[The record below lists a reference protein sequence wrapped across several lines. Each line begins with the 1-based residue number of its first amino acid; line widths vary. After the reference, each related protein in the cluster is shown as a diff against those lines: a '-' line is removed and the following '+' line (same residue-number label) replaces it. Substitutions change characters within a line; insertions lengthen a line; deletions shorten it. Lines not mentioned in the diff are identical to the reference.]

1 MKSGAMFP
9 KLVVKNTLT
18 GEESEFALVSRET
31 HIGRDVSRN
40 ELVLN
45 HHTVSRRHA
54 ILRQSGQS
62 FVLVDLNSGNGTLV
76 NGRRITETPISH
88 NDVIAVGDFLLTY
101 FEDKDTIPVQ
111 FDSQALGTTLLV
123 RTPDQIIHRLLPP
136 STTTA
141 SELSQPIAEDS
152 IEMLKKKAETLTHLY
167 ELSQV
172 LNSVFSLTEVFKRVS
187 QMLFRLT
194 PSDRFVVVLKD
205 SQTGELSPFVTELRD
220 PHSQRRGEKISISRT
235 VLDRVLCEKVSLLS
249 LDAQADERLAPA
261 LSIVLQQVRSVMCA
275 PLLAKN
281 RALGVLYLDCRELV
295 KTFSTDDL
303 DLLNAIAVTTSMAVD
318 NALTHDQ
325 LLKEALARAAYGRF
339 MPQHVIDEI
348 LTNPGALSLGGKN
361 QIVTILFSDVR
372 GFTSISG
379 SLPPETVVQV
389 LNRYF
394 AEMTPII
401 FEYHGILDK
410 YMGDGLMAL
419 FGVPYESQDGARNA
433 VSAAIVMQRRIV
445 NLNEELEARGLPAI
459 QIGIG
464 INTGRVTV
472 GYIGTEQRTDY
483 TAIGDAVNLSAR
495 FEKLAQGQQILIG
508 QSTFDAIGENL
519 PTRAYGEARV
529 KGKSEP
535 VQVYEV
541 VWKETVS

>member
-1 MKSGAMFP
+1 MFP
-9 KLVVKNTLT
+9 KLIVKNTLT
-18 GEESEFALVSRET
+18 GEESEFALVSKET
-31 HIGRDVSRN
+31 HIGRDTARN

-45 HHTVSRRHA
+45 HHKVSRRHA
-54 ILRQSGQS
+54 ILRQSGRS
-62 FVLVDLNSGNGTLV
+62 VVLVDLDSGNGTLV
-76 NGRRITETPISH
+76 NGRRITETPLIH
-88 NDVIAVGDFLLTY
+88 NDVITVGDFLLTY
-101 FEDKDTIPVQ
+101 SEGRDTIPVQ
-111 FDSQALGTTLLV
+111 FDSQSPGTTLLV
-123 RTPDQIIHRLLPP
+123 RTPDQVIPRLLQ
-136 STTTA
+136 
-141 SELSQPIAEDS
+141 QPITAEPVSDLS
-152 IEMLKKKAETLTHLY
+152 HPIAVENIETLKKKAETLTHLY
-167 ELSQV
+167 ELSQL

-220 PHSQRRGEKISISRT
+220 PYSQRRGEKISISRT
-235 VLDRVLCEKVSLLS
+235 VLDRVLSEKVSLLS

-275 PLLAKN
+275 PLLGKN

-339 MPQHVIDEI
+339 MPRHVIDEI
-348 LTNPGALSLGGKN
+348 LKNPGALSLGGNN
-361 QIVTILFSDVR
+361 QLVTVLFSDVR
-372 GFTSISG
+372 GFTSMSG
-379 SLPPETVVQV
+379 SLPPETVVQL

-419 FGVPYESQDGARNA
+419 FGVPYENQEGARNA

-445 NLNEELEARGLPAI
+445 KLNEELEAQGLPTI
-459 QIGIG
+459 QIGVG

-508 QSTFDAIGENL
+508 QNTFDAIGENL
-519 PTRAYGEARV
+519 PTRACGEAQV
-529 KGKSEP
+529 KGKNEP

-541 VWKETVS
+541 IWKEAVS

>member
-1 MKSGAMFP
+1 MFP
-9 KLVVKNTLT
+9 KLLIKNTLT
-18 GEESEFALVSRET
+18 GDESAFELVSKET
-31 HIGRDVSRN
+31 HIGRDVSQN

-45 HHTVSRRHA
+45 HHKVSRRHA
-54 ILRQSGQS
+54 IARQSGKS
-62 FVLVDLNSGNGTLV
+62 FVLVDFNSGNGTFV
-76 NGRRITETPISH
+76 NGRRITETSLIH

-101 FEDKDTIPVQ
+101 SEARDTIPVQ
-111 FDSQALGTTLLV
+111 FDSQAPGSTLLV
-123 RTPDQIIHRLLPP
+123 RTPDQIIPGLLPQSMTAGLAAEP
-136 STTTA
+136 SQA
-141 SELSQPIAEDS
+141 VAGDN
-152 IEMLKKKAETLTHLY
+152 IEGLRKKAETLTHLY

-220 PHSQRRGEKISISRT
+220 PHSQRPGEKISISRT
-235 VLDRVLCEKVSLLS
+235 VLDRVLSEKVSLLS

-275 PLLAKN
+275 PLLGKN
-281 RALGVLYLDCRELV
+281 RALGVLYLDCKDFV

-318 NALTHDQ
+318 NALTHEQ

-348 LTNPGALSLGGKN
+348 LTNPGALSLGGNN
-361 QIVTILFSDVR
+361 QLVTILFSDVR
-372 GFTSISG
+372 GFTSMSG
-379 SLPPETVVQV
+379 SLPPETVVQL

-401 FEYHGILDK
+401 FEHHGILDK

-419 FGVPYESQDGARNA
+419 FGVPYESQEGASNA
-433 VSAAIVMQRRIV
+433 VSAAISMQRRIV
-445 NLNEELEARGLPAI
+445 KLNEELEARGLPAI
-459 QIGIG
+459 QIGVG
-464 INTGRVTV
+464 INTGMVTV

-508 QSTFDAIGENL
+508 QSTFDAIGGKL
-519 PTRAYGEARV
+519 STRAYGGAQV

-541 VWKETVS
+541 VWKEGVS

>member
-1 MKSGAMFP
+1 MFP
-9 KLVVKNTLT
+9 RLLIKNTLT
-18 GEESEFALVSRET
+18 GEESAFELVSKET
-31 HIGRDVSRN
+31 RIGRDASNN

-45 HHTVSRRHA
+45 HHKVSRRHA
-54 ILRQSGQS
+54 ILRQAGKSI
-62 FVLVDLNSGNGTLV
+62 VLVDLNSGNGTLV
-76 NGRRITETPISH
+76 NGRRITETPLIH
-88 NDVIAVGDFLLTY
+88 NDVIAVGDFRLTY
-101 FEDKDTIPVQ
+101 SEAEETIPVQ
-111 FDSQALGTTLLV
+111 FDSQAPGSTLLV
-123 RTPDQIIHRLLPP
+123 RTPDQTISGLLPK
-136 STTTA
+136 SRAGGLTA
-141 SELSQPIAEDS
+141 SSQAVAGDNVET
-152 IEMLKKKAETLTHLY
+152 LRKKAETLTHLY
-167 ELSQV
+167 ELSHV

-220 PHSQRRGEKISISRT
+220 PQSQRRGEKITISRT
-235 VLDRVLCEKVSLLS
+235 VLDRVLSEKVSLLS
-249 LDAQADERLAPA
+249 IDAQADERLAPA

-275 PLLAKN
+275 PLLGKN
-281 RALGVLYLDCRELV
+281 QALGVMYLDCKELG
-295 KTFSTDDL
+295 KTFNSDDL

-318 NALTHDQ
+318 NALTHEQ
-325 LLKEALARAAYGRF
+325 LLKEALARASYGRF

-348 LTNPGALSLGGKN
+348 LRNPGTLSLGGNN
-361 QIVTILFSDVR
+361 QLVTILFSDVR
-372 GFTSISG
+372 GFTSMSG
-379 SLPPETVVQV
+379 NLPPETVVQL

-401 FEYHGILDK
+401 FEHHGILDK

-419 FGVPYESQDGARNA
+419 FGVPYESEEGASNA
-433 VSAAIVMQRRIV
+433 VSAAIAMQRRIV
-445 NLNEELEARGLPAI
+445 KLNEELEARGLPAI
-459 QIGIG
+459 QIGVG
-464 INTGRVTV
+464 INTGMVTV

-508 QSTFDAIGENL
+508 QSTFDAMGGKL
-519 PTRAYGEARV
+519 PTRAYGQAQV

-541 VWKETVS
+541 VWKEGVS

>member
-1 MKSGAMFP
+1 MFP
-9 KLVVKNTLT
+9 KLIVKNTLT
-18 GEESEFALVSRET
+18 GEESEFALVSNET
-31 HIGRDVSRN
+31 HIGRDAARN

-45 HHTVSRRHA
+45 HHKVSRRHA
-54 ILRQSGQS
+54 ILRQSARS
-62 FVLVDLNSGNGTLV
+62 AVLVDLDSGNGTLV
-76 NGRRITETPISH
+76 NGRRIMETTLIH
-88 NDVIAVGDFLLTY
+88 NDVITVGDFQLTY
-101 FEDKDTIPVQ
+101 SDGTDTIPVQ
-111 FDSQALGTTLLV
+111 FDSQAPGTTLLV
-123 RTPDQIIHRLLPP
+123 RTPDQVIPRLLQ
-136 STTTA
+136 
-141 SELSQPIAEDS
+141 QPITAGPASDLAHPIAGEN
-152 IEMLKKKAETLTHLY
+152 IEALKKKAETLTHLY

-205 SQTGELSPFVTELRD
+205 SETGELSPFVTELRD
-220 PHSQRRGEKISISRT
+220 PHSQHRGEKISISRT
-235 VLDRVLCEKVSLLS
+235 VLDRVLSEKVSLLS

-275 PLLAKN
+275 PLLAKD

-303 DLLNAIAVTTSMAVD
+303 DLLNAVAVTTSMAVD

-348 LTNPGALSLGGKN
+348 LTNPGALSLGGNN

-372 GFTSISG
+372 GFTSMSG

-508 QSTFDAIGENL
+508 QSTLDAIGENL

>member
-1 MKSGAMFP
+1 MFP
-9 KLVVKNTLT
+9 RLLIKNTLT
-18 GEESEFALVSRET
+18 GEESAFELVSKET
-31 HIGRDVSRN
+31 RIGRDASHN

-45 HHTVSRRHA
+45 HHKVSRRHA
-54 ILRQSGQS
+54 ILRQAGKS

-76 NGRRITETPISH
+76 NGRRITETPLIH
-88 NDVIAVGDFLLTY
+88 NDVIAVGDFRLTY
-101 FEDKDTIPVQ
+101 SEAEETIPVQ
-111 FDSQALGTTLLV
+111 FDSQAPGSTLLV
-123 RTPDQIIHRLLPP
+123 RTPDQTISGLLPK
-136 STTTA
+136 SRAAGLTA
-141 SELSQPIAEDS
+141 SSQPVAGDNVET
-152 IEMLKKKAETLTHLY
+152 LRKKAETLTHLY
-167 ELSQV
+167 ELSHV

-220 PHSQRRGEKISISRT
+220 PHSQRRGEKITISTT
-235 VLDRVLCEKVSLLS
+235 VLDRVLSEKISLLS
-249 LDAQADERLAPA
+249 IDAQADERLAPA

-275 PLLAKN
+275 PLLGKN
-281 RALGVLYLDCRELV
+281 QALGVMYLDCKELV

-318 NALTHDQ
+318 NALTHEQ
-325 LLKEALARAAYGRF
+325 LLKEALARASYGRF

-348 LTNPGALSLGGKN
+348 LKNPGALSLGGNN
-361 QIVTILFSDVR
+361 QLVTILFSDVR
-372 GFTSISG
+372 GFTSMSG
-379 SLPPETVVQV
+379 SLPPETVVQL

-401 FEYHGILDK
+401 FEHHGILDK

-419 FGVPYESQDGARNA
+419 FGVPYESEEGASNA
-433 VSAAIVMQRRIV
+433 VSAAIAMQRRIV
-445 NLNEELEARGLPAI
+445 KLNEELEARGLPAI
-459 QIGIG
+459 QIGVG
-464 INTGRVTV
+464 INTGMVTV

-495 FEKLAQGQQILIG
+495 FEKLAQGRQILIG
-508 QSTFDAIGENL
+508 QSTFDAMGGKL
-519 PTRAYGEARV
+519 PTRACGQAQV

-541 VWKETVS
+541 VWKDGI

>member
-1 MKSGAMFP
+1 MFP
-9 KLVVKNTLT
+9 KLVVQNTLT
-18 GEESEFALVSRET
+18 GEEAEFVLVSRET

-45 HHTVSRRHA
+45 HHKVSRRHA
-54 ILRQSGQS
+54 ILRQSGES
-62 FVLVDLNSGNGTLV
+62 FVLVDLDSGNGTLV
-76 NGRRITETPISH
+76 NGRRITETLLIH

-101 FEDKDTIPVQ
+101 IEDRDTIPVQ

-123 RTPDQIIHRLLPP
+123 RTPDQIIRRLLTQ
-136 STTTA
+136 STTMRSA
-141 SELSQPIAEDS
+141 SELSRPITEDS
-152 IEMLKKKAETLTHLY
+152 IETLKKKAETLTHLY

-205 SQTGELSPFVTELRD
+205 SQTGELSPFLTELRD
-220 PHSQRRGEKISISRT
+220 PHSQPRGEKISISKT
-235 VLDRVLCEKVSLLS
+235 VLDRVLSEKVSLLS

-261 LSIVLQQVRSVMCA
+261 LSILLQQVRSVMCA

-348 LTNPGALSLGGKN
+348 LTNPGALSLGGNN
-361 QIVTILFSDVR
+361 QLVTILFSDVR
-372 GFTSISG
+372 GFTSMSG
-379 SLPPETVVQV
+379 SLPPETVVQL

-401 FEYHGILDK
+401 FEHHGILDK

-459 QIGIG
+459 QIGVG

-508 QSTFDAIGENL
+508 QSTFDAIGEDL
-519 PTRAYGEARV
+519 PTRAYGETRV
-529 KGKSEP
+529 RGKSEP
-535 VQVYEV
+535 LQVYEV